1 MVGYEQKPSNLPCDG
16 YQEPGWTPGSWLAHP
31 GTGNWVT
38 SLYQVTELPGDAFM
52 GVSRNSQTY
61 RVVVPGVGTG
71 GVPGGTGWNARELD
85 TGLPTFTRHRVTGRC
100 VQGYVGCEVW

>member
-1 MVGYEQKPSNLPCDG
+1 MLGYEQKPSNLPCDG

-52 GVSRNSQTY
+52 GVSRNPQTY
-61 RVVVPGVGTG
+61 RVLGTRGIGYWVAHPGNWMERPGTG
-71 GVPGGTGWNARELD
+71 YWVTDFYQVTELPGDAFRGA
-85 TGLPTFTRHRVTGRC
+85 
-100 VQGYVGCEVW
+100 